1 MGEFSMSRFV
11 GNGAQQQIAIGED
24 ELIGTE
30 KNGISAKR
38 TIDATQSVKVTE
50 SGTTTYIATAV
61 PGASQSDP
69 VWRAMKINESSGV
82 VITYADGNPN
92 YDNVAT
98 NLSSLT
104 YS

>member
-1 MGEFSMSRFV
+1 MSRFV

-30 KNGISAKR
+30 QNGISAKR
-38 TIDATQSVKVTE
+38 TIDATLATKVTE
-50 SGTTTYIATAV
+50 SGTTTYIAFAV
-61 PGASQSDP
+61 PGSAQSDP
-69 VWRAMKINESSGV
+69 VWRAMKIDESSGT

-92 YDNVAT
+92 YDNVVT
-98 NLSSLT
+98 DLSSLS